1 MARPT
6 REEQERRRIANLLA
20 EGKGP
25 NGDIIENA
33 EILSEIKSPIKP
45 PDTTGGYSITELE
58 NEISNSA
65 FSGTSNPEPSEP
77 KAFDIN
83 SGDATIPNTED
94 PNYIKPSGHDRFR
107 ESIIENESDANK
119 AAVGSAPSPSASSSF
134 GGQSPQTPK
143 DFAEPIINGPS
154 VTPITE
160 EKSKPLI
167 AEANNMTE
175 AEKRKAVEM
184 FADAILQT
192 YSQLYNA
199 AFTSMCKVDMNKME
213 ILDRDGQIRLSMVIE
228 RDEAGEMTLRKNF
241 TNYNEEVD
249 EIFTITDEQRAALR
263 EPLIAVLLEKGAVPT
278 PMVTL
283 LIVVGSQ
290 VLQGVFA
297 ATGLRTEM
305 KNTLETM
312 IKVRKEELEAEV
324 NAHRASQYQ
333 YNKPQP
339 PQPPPA
345 PTASTQQQQQ
355 DKINMDE
362 AISKVRN
369 AVEIKSTK
377 IDNGDNVTIEEVLEN
392 G

>member
-1 MARPT
+1 
-6 REEQERRRIANLLA
+6 
-20 EGKGP
+20 
-25 NGDIIENA
+25 
-33 EILSEIKSPIKP
+33 
-45 PDTTGGYSITELE
+45 
-58 NEISNSA
+58 
-65 FSGTSNPEPSEP
+65 
-77 KAFDIN
+77 
-83 SGDATIPNTED
+83 
-94 PNYIKPSGHDRFR
+94 
-107 ESIIENESDANK
+107 
-119 AAVGSAPSPSASSSF
+119 
-134 GGQSPQTPK
+134 
-143 DFAEPIINGPS
+143 
-154 VTPITE
+154 
-160 EKSKPLI
+160 
-167 AEANNMTE
+167 
-175 AEKRKAVEM
+175 
-184 FADAILQT
+184 
-192 YSQLYNA
+192 
-199 AFTSMCKVDMNKME
+199 MCKVDMNKME

-312 IKVRKEELEAEV
+312 IKFRKEELEAEV